1 MSTFISFL
9 TLKKESWTMQDEL
22 LLSLLSPSRQV
33 NVMNYTYE
41 VDKRLS
47 LYSVLLLSHML
58 QTHFHITDGLQD
70 IHWTRGKK
78 PFLASFPHIDFNYS
92 HTRKAILCGVSS
104 DGNIGIDLEHCHKAP
119 FEIMTSAFHPNEINY
134 VKSFPSLEREH
145 AFFEIWTRK
154 EAYTKEKGTGL
165 ICDLTSINTLSAPN
179 AFFQKW
185 EQDSYICTACQE
197 SRYPTTFQIVD
208 EEIFISYTP
217 HSKLCF

>member
-22 LLSLLSPSRQV
+22 LLSLLPPSRQV

-145 AFFEIWTRK
+145 AFFEYGPAKKPIQK
-154 EAYTKEKGTGL
+154 KKGQG
-165 ICDLTSINTLSAPN
+165 
-179 AFFQKW
+179 
-185 EQDSYICTACQE
+185 
-197 SRYPTTFQIVD
+197 
-208 EEIFISYTP
+208 
-217 HSKLCF
+217 